1 MRRENK
7 QQGGGV
13 LPPGYTQ
20 LEYIE
25 STGTQYI
32 NTGIIPSSDI
42 EVAMDVQLTS
52 VSQGETKMLFGC
64 NNYYSMSTKYY
75 MLMLKTTSD
84 LPLQVNCGANGL
96 DTLDIPIASASIA
109 RTNAQLS
116 VNGTLFTATIFDST
130 ITRTFSGGLPT
141 ISIYLFARRVD
152 NAVSNCIMMKLYRCT
167 VSANGVSYDFIPA
180 LRLSDNKPGLYDVV
194 NDQFHVNQG
203 TGEFLYT

>member
-1 MRRENK
+1 MRREYK
-7 QQGGGV
+7 QQKGGL

-20 LEYIE
+20 LEYLE

-64 NNYYSMSTKYY
+64 NNYYSGSTKYY
-75 MLMLKTTSD
+75 MLMLKMTSD
-84 LPLQVNCGANGL
+84 LPLQVNCGANGV
-96 DTLDIPIASASIA
+96 DTLDIPITSASIA

-141 ISIYLFARRVD
+141 ISIYLFARSVA
-152 NAVSNCIMMKLYRCT
+152 NAVSNRIMMKLYRCT
-167 VSANGVSYDFIPA
+167 VSASGVSYDFIPT
-180 LRLSDNKPGLYDVV
+180 LRLSDNKPGLYDII
-194 NDQFHVNQG
+194 NNQFYTNAG
-203 TGEFLYT
+203 TGEFLYA